1 MQLHTNI
8 NVFEVQY
15 QCFWKAK
22 EWTL

>member
-8 NVFEVQY
+8 NVFAVQY
-15 QCFWKAK
+15 QYFWKAK

>member
-8 NVFEVQY
+8 NAFAVQY

-22 EWTL
+22 KWAL

>member
-8 NVFEVQY
+8 NAFAVRY

-22 EWTL
+22 EWAL